1 MGDAIPLEL
10 ADRPDIEVDGALV
23 ARELGLEVEEF
34 RGLMA
39 RGKVSVLCERGTG
52 EDAGL
57 YRASFYHQGRRARLV
72 VDAQGRV
79 IDPPSPAGPEQARPD
94 AAFTRRSALEAPSS
108 PVSTPTRIP

>member
-1 MGDAIPLEL
+1 MRAARRTASLPASVHMTEDAVGDAIPLEL

-57 YRASFYHQGRRARLV
+57 YRASFYHQGRRLRLV
-72 VDAQGRV
+72 VDAEGRLV
-79 IDPPSPAGPEQARPD
+79 GHPTAD
-94 AAFTRRSALEAPSS
+94 LAPSHA
-108 PVSTPTRIP
+108 